1 MKSILKIITQRLIT
15 TSRLHPIQPIKT
27 MSATTATTK
36 SAAAPSAQAMIQ
48 GHLFNPETDTKYA
61 KCKTNASGG
70 KSVGIYNSQT
80 GQSLYVGTPLLMTW
94 GLQQYTDDKTGKV
107 SYEFSLQFPNNDD
120 FNDTEDTR
128 AFLQSMIAFE
138 RKLKADALTNSK
150 EWFAKPKM
158 TPDAVEALFTPILKY
173 PMDKAT
179 CEKDMSKKP
188 TMRIKVPFWQGK
200 WEGVEIYDAD
210 RNCLFPSSDPSV
222 SPMDLIT
229 KLSHMKT
236 MIQCG
241 GIWFANGKF
250 GITWRFVQ
258 GMLQPRLSMR
268 GRCHLSFDSSSSSS
282 TTASAASK
290 RIEDDHHDDEV
301 VHAPKQPQ
309 FTTETVDSDDGAD
322 HSADEEEEDDSTP
335 SVISRTPSVAPVKPV
350 STPVV
355 ASSDATAPKKKIVK
369 KVGA

>member
-1 MKSILKIITQRLIT
+1 
-15 TSRLHPIQPIKT
+15 
-27 MSATTATTK
+27 MSATAITTK
-36 SAAAPSAQAMIQ
+36 SAPPSAQALIQ

-80 GQSLYVGTPLLMTW
+80 GQSLFVGTPLLMTW
-94 GLQQYTDDKTGKV
+94 GLQKYEDEKTGKV
-107 SYEFSLQFPNNDD
+107 SYEFSLQFPNDD
-120 FNDTEDTR
+120 FDTEETR
-128 AFLQSMIAFE
+128 AFLQSMVAFE

-188 TMRIKVPFWQGK
+188 TMRIKVPFWDGK
-200 WEGVEIYDAD
+200 WEGVEIYDGD
-210 RNCLFPSSDPSV
+210 RNRLFPSSDPNV
-222 SPMDLIT
+222 SPMDIIT
-229 KLSHMKT
+229 KLSHMKA

-258 GMLQPRLSMR
+258 GMIQPRLSMR
-268 GRCHLSFDSSSSSS
+268 GKCHLSFDSSS
-282 TTASAASK
+282 TVAVATGAGVALEK
-290 RIEDDHHDDEV
+290 RIEDDHHEHEV

-309 FTTETVDSDDGAD
+309 FTAETVDSEEDDGD
-322 HSADEEEEDDSTP
+322 HSDGDDEEEDVP
-335 SVISRTPSVAPVKPV
+335 LSRTASAAPVKPALPP
-350 STPVV
+350 PVV
-355 ASSDATAPKKKIVK
+355 ASSDPTAAPKKKIIK
-369 KVGA
+369 KVGAA